1 MITGLFSSESVT
13 AGHPDKLCD
22 RISDA
27 VLDAYLR
34 DDPAARV
41 ACETATGPGWVRV
54 FGEVRS
60 SAVVDVE
67 SVVRGAIR
75 RAGFRSV
82 EDGLDPDGCE
92 VQVALVDQSPEIAAG
107 VDLSL
112 DARLFGDVGL
122 SELGAGDQGIMFG
135 YACSETPEFMPLAL
149 MLSHRLTW
157 LLPLIHGAGPDG
169 KAQVTV
175 EYVDGSP
182 VVRTVL
188 CSIQHAADVRPD
200 EFDRAVRA
208 LVYGVL
214 LEAGQSSGSVRVL
227 VNPSGSFVLG
237 GPAADAGLTGRKI
250 IVDTYGGAARHG
262 GGAFSGK
269 DSTKVDRSAAYAL
282 RHVAKTIVAAGL
294 ADRAEVQA
302 SYAIGVAEPVGVAV
316 DTFGSGIVPDA
327 ELAAAVRAVFDLR
340 PAAIIERYRLREPRF
355 EATSSGGHF
364 GRNEFPWERDLPI
377 RRLAEAT
384 RASLRP
390 LGCE

>member
-122 SELGAGDQGIMFG
+122 
-135 YACSETPEFMPLAL
+135 T
-149 MLSHRLTW
+149 
-157 LLPLIHGAGPDG
+157 
-169 KAQVTV
+169 
-175 EYVDGSP
+175 
-182 VVRTVL
+182 
-188 CSIQHAADVRPD
+188 
-200 EFDRAVRA
+200 
-208 LVYGVL
+208 
-214 LEAGQSSGSVRVL
+214 
-227 VNPSGSFVLG
+227 
-237 GPAADAGLTGRKI
+237 
-250 IVDTYGGAARHG
+250 
-262 GGAFSGK
+262 
-269 DSTKVDRSAAYAL
+269 
-282 RHVAKTIVAAGL
+282 AGL
-294 ADRAEVQA
+294 AVF
-302 SYAIGVAEPVGVAV
+302 GVAC
-316 DTFGSGIVPDA
+316 IV
-327 ELAAAVRAVFDLR
+327 LASIRAKKVRR
-340 PAAIIERYRLREPRF
+340 GTP
-355 EATSSGGHF
+355 
-364 GRNEFPWERDLPI
+364 
-377 RRLAEAT
+377 
-384 RASLRP
+384 
-390 LGCE
+390 